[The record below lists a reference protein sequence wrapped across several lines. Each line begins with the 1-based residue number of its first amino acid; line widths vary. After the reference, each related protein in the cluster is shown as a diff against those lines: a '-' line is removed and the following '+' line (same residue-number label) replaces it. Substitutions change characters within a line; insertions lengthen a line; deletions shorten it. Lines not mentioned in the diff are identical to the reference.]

1 MKIAIKVDR
10 KTFQSRCSLVEPKR
24 NEPTAE
30 SKQNAQKIIGYKQ
43 EGSYFVAVI
52 KKKTNSNRYCGGLLL
67 SIAWKYTT
75 TFLSNF

>member
-30 SKQNAQKIIGYKQ
+30 SKQNAQKIKGYKQ

-52 KKKTNSNRYCGGLLL
+52 KEKD
-67 SIAWKYTT
+67 
-75 TFLSNF
+75 